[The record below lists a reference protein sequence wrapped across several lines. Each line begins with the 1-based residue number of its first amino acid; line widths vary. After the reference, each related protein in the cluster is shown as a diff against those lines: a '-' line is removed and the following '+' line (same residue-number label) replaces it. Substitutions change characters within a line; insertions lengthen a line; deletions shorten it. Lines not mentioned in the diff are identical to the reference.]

1 MDAMFSVF
9 FQFLVEIKDADF
21 VLEVKDSYYIYLL

>member
-1 MDAMFSVF
+1 MDGMFSVF

-21 VLEVKDSYYIYLL
+21 VLEDKDSYYIYLL

>member
-1 MDAMFSVF
+1 MQIVRNMDAMLSVF

-21 VLEVKDSYYIYLL
+21 VVRN